1 MTPDASVVLVSF
13 NTRDLTREC
22 LTSLFDTAAGVAME
36 VLVVDNASKDG
47 SADMIAREFPQVRL
61 IRTNVN
67 LGFGGGNNLAFPH
80 ASGRYVVLLNT
91 DAFLKPEALQRS
103 IAYMDA
109 DPRIGMGGGRLVGRD
124 GAWQPSA
131 HLFPSPLNDLLRISG
146 VATRFASSRFFG
158 REDFTW
164 AGPDRAVDVD
174 WVTGAY
180 AVIPRTALEKVG
192 YFDERFFLYYEE
204 VDLCRRLKQAGY
216 TVTYWPD
223 VVVVHLGGES
233 SKTLSNLRMSRTGA
247 QLELWRMRSELLY
260 YRKHHGGVAWVA
272 KEVERLW
279 HGARTFKNSLGLAP
293 QDREKAEESRIVT
306 RLLQQAW
313 KETSG
318 GAVSPSRP
326 W

>member
-22 LTSLFDTAAGVAME
+22 LNSLYESSTGVEIE
-36 VLVVDNASKDG
+36 VLVVDNASRDA
-47 SADMIAREFPQVRL
+47 SAEMIEREFPQVRL
-61 IRTNVN
+61 FRTDVN

-80 ASGRYVVLLNT
+80 ARGRYVVLLNT
-91 DAFLKPEALQRS
+91 DAFLKGDALQRS

-109 DPRIGMGGGRLVGRD
+109 DSRIGVGGGKLVGRD
-124 GAWQPSA
+124 GSWQPSG
-131 HLFPSPLNDLLRISG
+131 HQFPSPLNDLLRISG
-146 VATRFASSRFFG
+146 VATKFAESRFFG
-158 REDFTW
+158 REQFTW
-164 AGPDRAVDVD
+164 SGPDRQVDVD

-180 AVIPRTALEKVG
+180 AVIPRAALEKIG

-204 VDLCRRLKQAGY
+204 VDLCRRFKQAGY
-216 TVTYWPD
+216 LVRYWPD
-223 VVVVHLGGES
+223 VEVIHLGGES
-233 SKTLSNLRMSRTGA
+233 SKTVTDLRMSKSGA

-260 YRKHHGGVAWVA
+260 YRKHHGGTAWVA
-272 KEVERLW
+272 KEVERQWHQARLW
-279 HGARTFKNSLGLAP
+279 KNSLGLAA
-293 QDREKAEESRIVT
+293 QDRDKAEESRMVA

-313 KETSG
+313 KETAG